1 MKKFKGTQ
9 VVERRLVERGDLGFS
24 NIDAD
29 REIVKSMLGAYLAE
43 SGGHGLGADIGKA
56 KSVDE
61 SMLMG
66 ITKNTRLGIPRLRVE
81 RDGA

>member
-1 MKKFKGTQ
+1 MPPIALATAEATKPF
-9 VVERRLVERGDLGFS
+9 RDGFGS
-24 NIDAD
+24 
-29 REIVKSMLGAYLAE
+29 
-43 SGGHGLGADIGKA
+43 DIGKA
-56 KSVDE
+56 ESVDE